1 MKIANIFQIIILG
14 ILSNLKEHLDGTFI
28 EYSLTKC
35 MIFCICRKFKMAM
48 TAGYILTQDL
58 YNVKIN
64 KMIFE
69 RDLIELAYEQ
79 SGNRYRLR

>member
-1 MKIANIFQIIILG
+1 MYDFLHWSEIQDG
-14 ILSNLKEHLDGTFI
+14 I
-28 EYSLTKC
+28 
-35 MIFCICRKFKMAM
+35 

-69 RDLIELAYEQ
+69 RDLIEHKLAYE
-79 SGNRYRLR
+79 